1 MIWLMNGL
9 SGVGKMSKT
18 CSHHPSK
25 KVISSPTQILL
36 TSFEGDVNIP
46 TSDIYQP
53 LVMTILLGYDGVS

>member
-9 SGVGKMSKT
+9 SGVGNMSKT

-36 TSFEGDVNIP
+36 KSFEGDVYTNKRHLP
-46 TSDIYQP
+46 TS
-53 LVMTILLGYDGVS
+53 GYDHIVGV